1 MDNFDSAFNHM
12 VIGNDLNRS
21 KIKYNIEKD
30 IQLFKQIKKSFSGF
44 NFDFKPNVSVKE
56 GVKNFVNWYV
66 QYHD

>member
-44 NFDFKPNVSVKE
+44 NFNDRRGKE
-56 GVKNFVNWYV
+56 NFLN
-66 QYHD
+66 QKK